1 MARRD
6 DRNES
11 RIVGSA
17 TPPRDS
23 LPPRRVMTKGEA
35 LLSGQEWGEVD
46 VPCPFLFW
54 PGPRFNILKCE
65 RNVYNIHE
73 INLLTFVFV
82 GGNIYTTR
90 EIKRDAPQAV
100 TDRR

>member
-6 DRNES
+6 DRNER
-11 RIVGSA
+11 RIVSGTNS
-17 TPPRDS
+17 PRDS
-23 LPPRRVMTKGEA
+23 LPPRRVRTKGET

-46 VPCPFLFW
+46 VSCPFLFW
-54 PGPRFNILKCE
+54 PGPRFNTLKCE
-65 RNVYNIHE
+65 RNVYNIHK

-90 EIKRDAPQAV
+90 EMEGLLPKP
-100 TDRR
+100 